1 MAELRGSF
9 GEAPGHL
16 LTRWFGTENLQSIDV
31 YEGLGGYRTWKKAL
45 TEMAPADITNE
56 VKVSGL
62 RGRGGAGFP
71 TGTKWGFMP
80 PPDGGPR
87 YVVIN
92 ADESEPGTGKD
103 RYLMENNPHQLVEGI
118 LIACRAIGAQQ
129 AWIYMRGEYD
139 RQHAMVQRAIDEA
152 RSKGYIGAKPFGVE
166 FPCDIQI
173 YRGHGAYICGE
184 ETALLE
190 SLEGKRAQPRSRPP
204 FPAVKGA
211 WGRPTLLNNVET
223 LYTVTWIIENGG
235 AEYAKYGTEKSHGTR
250 LFTVSGDIQKPGNYE
265 LELGR
270 PFSDLILGLAG
281 GPRPGR
287 KIKVWWPGG
296 SSSPVLTADM
306 LDTHT
311 DLEALAAV
319 QSMGGSGGVI
329 VADDTRCVVRMAH
342 RLLQFY
348 AHESCGKCT
357 PCRVGGNWAVR
368 TYERVLA
375 GEGSADDLAL
385 FDRLQAGMA
394 GGRSLCGLGD
404 SAGWVIQWTMAR
416 FRDEYEEHCL
426 RNECSVEGRSL
437 AHA

>member
-9 GEAPGHL
+9 GPAPDHV
-16 LTRWFGTENLQSIDV
+16 LTRWFGTENLANIDV
-31 YEGLGGYRTWKKAL
+31 YEKQGGYSSWEKAV
-45 TEMAPADITNE
+45 TRMAPAEITTE

-87 YVVIN
+87 FVVVN
-92 ADESEPGTGKD
+92 ADESEPGTAKD

-118 LIACRAIGAQQ
+118 LIACRAVAAQQ
-129 AWIYMRGEYD
+129 AWIYIRGEYD
-139 RQHAMVQRAIDEA
+139 LQHSLIQTAIDQA
-152 RSKGYIGAKPFGVE
+152 RQRGFIGPRPFGVDQ
-166 FPCDIQI
+166 PVDIQMF
-173 YRGHGAYICGE
+173 RGHGAYICGE

-223 LYTVTWIIENGG
+223 LSTVPWIIEKGG
-235 AEYAKYGTEKSHGTR
+235 AEYAKLGTERSHGTR
-250 LFTVSGDIQKPGNYE
+250 LFTVSGDVSRPGNYE

-270 PFSDLILGLAG
+270 PFSHLINELAG
-281 GPRPGR
+281 GPLPGHR
-287 KIKVWWPGG
+287 VKVFWPGG
-296 SSSPVLTADM
+296 SSAPVFTGAM
-306 LDTHT
+306 LDTPT
-311 DLEALAAV
+311 DMESIAALG
-319 QSMGGSGGVI
+319 SIGGSGGVI
-329 VADDTRCVVRMAH
+329 VADERRCVFKMAH
-342 RLLQFY
+342 RLLRFY
-348 AHESCGKCT
+348 ARESCGKCT

-375 GEGSADDLAL
+375 GNGSASDLAL
-385 FDRLQAGMA
+385 FDRVQAGLA
-394 GGRSLCGLGD
+394 GGRCLCGLGD
-404 SAGWVIQWTMAR
+404 AAGWVIQWTMER
-416 FRDEYEEHCL
+416 FREEYEEHCL
-426 RNECSVEGRSL
+426 RNECSVAVTGL

>member
-1 MAELRGSF
+1 MAELRGSH
-9 GEAPGHL
+9 GPAPDHV
-16 LTRWFGTENLQSIDV
+16 LTRWFGIENLIDIEV
-31 YEGLGGYRTWKKAL
+31 YEKQGGYRSWKKAL
-45 TEMAPADITNE
+45 TEMEPAEITGE

-87 YVVIN
+87 FVVVN
-92 ADESEPGTGKD
+92 ADESEPGTAKD
-103 RYLMENNPHQLVEGI
+103 RYLLENNPHQLVEGI
-118 LIACRAIGAQQ
+118 LIACRAIAAQQ
-129 AWIYMRGEYD
+129 AWIYIRGEYD
-139 RQHAMVQRAIDEA
+139 LQHRLVQRSIDQA
-152 RSKGYIGAKPFGVE
+152 RAKGYIGDRPFGVD
-166 FPCDIQI
+166 FPVDIQMF
-173 YRGHGAYICGE
+173 RGHGAYICGE

-223 LYTVTWIIENGG
+223 LSTLPWIIEKGG
-235 AEYAKYGTEKSHGTR
+235 AEYAKLGTEKSHGTR
-250 LFTVSGDIQKPGNYE
+250 LFTVSGDVQRPGNYE
-265 LELGR
+265 MELGR
-270 PFSDLILGLAG
+270 PFSELIVGLAG

-287 KIKVWWPGG
+287 RIKVWWPGG
-296 SSSPVLTADM
+296 SSAPVLTGDM
-306 LDTHT
+306 LETGT

-319 QSMGGSGGVI
+319 GSMGGSGGVI

-342 RLLQFY
+342 RLMQFY

-375 GEGSADDLAL
+375 GEGSAADLAL
-385 FDRLQAGMA
+385 FDRVQQGLSAG
-394 GGRSLCGLGD
+394 RCLCGLGD
-404 SAGWVIQWTMAR
+404 AAGWVIQWTMER

-426 RNECSVEGRSL
+426 RNECSVEGRKL
-437 AHA
+437 THA